1 MRARVVI
8 CLLYTSYHYVKAS
21 DYMEISNYKI
31 VSEYLDILNIEYV
44 LGRTWT
50 TDAFYRETKGNF
62 LKRKLEGCI
71 AVEMEVSACQAVA
84 NFRGYQLYNFLYRAR
99 CV

>member
-1 MRARVVI
+1 
-8 CLLYTSYHYVKAS
+8 
-21 DYMEISNYKI
+21 MEISNYKI

-84 NFRGYQLYNFLYRAR
+84 NFRGYQLYNFYIVLIILIHLNGIKEFYLILKLMKD
-99 CV
+99 